1 MNQLIHPDCHPFTA
15 AGNLKQISAFYEEGR
30 RVMWMML
37 RAQPRPCFNHELIDE
52 IMTLARA
59 AKDSGLPIDFWVT
72 GSLVPQIYNV
82 GGDLNFFAEAIR
94 TGRREALRAY
104 ARACVDCVHAATR
117 GFDTGAISLAMIEG
131 TALGG
136 GFEAAL
142 AHHFVL
148 AQNNARMGFPEMAFN
163 LFPGM
168 GGYSLVARR
177 SGMKL
182 AEELIGSG
190 ESHTAEWFHGRGLV
204 DVLIPRGSAS
214 LIQTVVTESQVP
226 VIETGAGVVHVF
238 LDASAPEQRAVD
250 IVLNSKVQRPSVC
263 NALETLL
270 VHQEAAERLLPV
282 LADRLRAAG
291 VTLRGDDATR
301 AIVPGVLRATDEDW
315 GTESMDLDL
324 SIRIVPDVDAAMEH
338 IARWSTHHTE
348 SIVTNDVDTSER
360 FLAGVDSAVVMV
372 NASTRFTDGGEFG
385 FGAEV
390 GISTQKLHA
399 RGPMGLPELTS
410 TKWIV
415 RGQGQIR
422 G

>member
-1 MNQLIHPDCHPFTA
+1 M
-15 AGNLKQISAFYEEGR
+15 KQISAFYEEGR

-94 TGRREALRAY
+94 TGKREALRAY
-104 ARACVDCVHAATR
+104 ARACVDCVHAASR

-182 AEELIGSG
+182 AEDLISSG
-190 ESHTAEWFHGRGLV
+190 ESHTAEWFHGKGLV
-204 DVLIPRGSAS
+204 DALFEPGDAYRATRTFIDVLRPKLNGMRAM
-214 LIQTVVTESQVP
+214 LR
-226 VIETGAGVVHVF
+226 AR
-238 LDASAPEQRAVD
+238 QR
-250 IVLNSKVQRPSVC
+250 VLNLSRSELMDITEDWVEAAFSIDPKDR
-263 NALETLL
+263 AYMERL
-270 VHQEAAERLLPV
+270 VMAQNRRSAANPDAAQEA
-282 LADRLRAAG
+282 
-291 VTLRGDDATR
+291 T
-301 AIVPGVLRATDEDW
+301 
-315 GTESMDLDL
+315 M
-324 SIRIVPDVDAAMEH
+324 H
-338 IARWSTHHTE
+338 
-348 SIVTNDVDTSER
+348 
-360 FLAGVDSAVVMV
+360 
-372 NASTRFTDGGEFG
+372 
-385 FGAEV
+385 
-390 GISTQKLHA
+390 
-399 RGPMGLPELTS
+399 
-410 TKWIV
+410 
-415 RGQGQIR
+415 
-422 G
+422 

>member
-1 MNQLIHPDCHPFTA
+1 MNQLIHTDCHPFTA
-15 AGNLKQISAFYEEGR
+15 AGNMKQISAFYEEGR

-94 TGRREALRAY
+94 TGKREALRAY
-104 ARACVDCVHAATR
+104 ARACVDCVHAASR

-182 AEELIGSG
+182 AEELISSG
-190 ESHTAEWFHGRGLV
+190 ESHTAEWFHGKGLV
-204 DVLIPRGSAS
+204 DTLFEPGEAYRATRTFIDVMRPKLNGMRAM
-214 LIQTVVTESQVP
+214 LR
-226 VIETGAGVVHVF
+226 AR
-238 LDASAPEQRAVD
+238 QR
-250 IVLNSKVQRPSVC
+250 VLNLSRSELMDITEDWVEAAFSIDPKDR
-263 NALETLL
+263 AYMERL
-270 VHQEAAERLLPV
+270 VLAQNRRSAVSSDAAQEA
-282 LADRLRAAG
+282 
-291 VTLRGDDATR
+291 T
-301 AIVPGVLRATDEDW
+301 
-315 GTESMDLDL
+315 M
-324 SIRIVPDVDAAMEH
+324 H
-338 IARWSTHHTE
+338 
-348 SIVTNDVDTSER
+348 
-360 FLAGVDSAVVMV
+360 
-372 NASTRFTDGGEFG
+372 
-385 FGAEV
+385 
-390 GISTQKLHA
+390 
-399 RGPMGLPELTS
+399 
-410 TKWIV
+410 
-415 RGQGQIR
+415 
-422 G
+422 